1 MSKITGKET
10 VPEILVRKF
19 LFSKGLRFRKN
30 VKGLPGKPDIVF
42 PKYKT
47 AVFTVVFGMDTPV
60 NEVHCRKQI
69 MNFGKRKSGKI
80 LNEMSD
86 ISLNYK

>member
-30 VKGLPGKPDIVF
+30 VKGLPGKPDIVL
-42 PKYKT
+42 PQYL
-47 AVFTVVFGMDTPV
+47 FTVVFGMDTPV